1 MSAFGLALPLVNMH
15 LSTDTSRF
23 SAGMFTVRK
32 DLQKFN
38 RDVEKARGRIAVF
51 GSRIDNLASSMRSL
65 GKNMAL
71 SISVPLAIVTTMIVK
86 TAGEFE
92 KSMNRVRA
100 LTDATGAE
108 FQALKDQAIEL
119 GRTTQFTARDSAG
132 AMAYLAQAGFE
143 VNEILGAMPST
154 LNLAAS
160 AQLDMATSADIV
172 TNILAGFGKEIHELP
187 EAVDVLV
194 KAFTSAN
201 TNLQQLAY
209 AMKYVGPV
217 AAGIGFSFKETAAA
231 VALLGNAGIQATMA
245 GTSLRGAITR
255 LTKPSGEAY
264 TALKRLGISVMN
276 SRGQMMGIVP
286 IVREFEEAIARA
298 GGEAAASADIMQIL
312 GARAGPGFLALV
324 SQGSN
329 ALEELIDSF
338 SGLSG
343 YAQKIANIQM
353 EGYIG
358 ALRRIQSTTEGVA
371 ITYGTHLIPV
381 FQQVSEWIVT
391 LNTKLNELSPATR
404 GLLIW
409 SSIATAIVP
418 VVILMGGA
426 LAGAIILML
435 NFKVVLVGV
444 GVAMTVFTTLLVANW
459 KDVKP
464 ILVGIW
470 DHLSAKFR
478 GFAESLVGGDILQ
491 AIDQFVDSVSMD
503 FAKVIDILGSLHIPT
518 SYDDLKKQ
526 LYDLIDSFQAVW
538 RESAVPESFM
548 NMWNQISARW
558 SPTITQFKE
567 DLAVLWRETFD
578 DVAAIIDAGI
588 LMWVGPERLA
598 RLREATQQWQS
609 MLSSLFDPLYD
620 AISSSTG
627 PLHAMLSS
635 LFESLSDAVSSSA
648 GPLVDVVKKTANAIG
663 EAFLYVYQGIPAI
676 WEGDLKRLRL
686 LLEDFVEFGAA
697 PLARSLYDLIRSVFD
712 TVFDLVPEKWREAL
726 ERAKQVIVE
735 MVSQISV
742 PVESLKNMF
751 SGVSAW
757 LGLSGPQEE
766 IRVTVS
772 LLDRLK
778 TSVDG
783 VGESMRQVRKPAMD
797 FSDPLKAANIGASA
811 TYLREVQARERHP
824 MIESLADSESLNAI
838 GKLTSGITQFEN
850 AMMQA
855 RQTVV
860 HLRDELKETGAEFE
874 VSSFYRTPERNQQ
887 VGGNPQSS
895 HLFGGAMDLTSS
907 NLPQLLTQ
915 VRALNDELGNQLT
928 IVDELNK
935 NHIHVQIKSGTTKAK
950 LRLLY
955 EEIKQTYDEVQ
966 KVTEREFGEKIPMM
980 VESGLSRAEMLFKEF
995 DNTLVGHS
1003 IWPDMWDEVTKS
1015 TEKGLKENEVLIESH
1030 VKQYQKLFEENPAK
1044 QWEDQ
1049 WPEFTKM
1056 VEKFLGPAGREGSLR
1071 LQRLLSGPFTQDE
1084 FEKYVDFHST
1094 RNKLKRVAEEF
1105 VIPEVTQI
1113 EVNLRERLDE
1123 IEAIGEVRG
1132 GLKIGGRETYDVELE
1147 KLNALIEAG
1156 EHYQKLKHQGRFD
1169 PLPYPAPERFSPLRS
1184 PSEFNLPSRTPA
1196 LRGLQHTDQVGPAR
1210 LGLPSLGPEAY
1221 RQGPLI
1227 QQIEKENRA
1236 RIAGA
1241 ERILALEKEINFQKY
1256 ALETQALGIEIDTV
1270 KNNFDDVTASIRAS
1284 DRVSRQFTTIGM
1296 QRYDAFDAEIRALR
1310 DSLTKLYEIEEQGRL
1325 NLGSIES
1332 DERIQRVRETRREIE
1347 RLEEQLQGM
1356 QAKANFRGLF
1366 MSIADGVKLGMRQMV
1381 QGVLQ
1386 GTQSVS
1392 DMFRNM
1398 IQNIIISMTSS
1409 ALESAFEHLI
1419 QRLLSVSSA
1428 GGGGGG
1434 ILGSL
1439 LGGAFGFLT
1448 GGPAGAVAGT
1458 ATSQVGRF
1466 ALPGLSPAPFARGG
1480 SIRAGQL
1487 SVVGEEGPEVFVP
1500 KSSGT
1505 IVPYGGGGRFIGS
1518 AADQGMQTIVNIT
1531 VKNYGKEKVTAKSR
1545 NKGPRTEEIEL
1556 FIGGALANDIRRG
1569 GVVSK
1574 TIENVYGSKRV
1585 GGHRA

>member
-38 RDVEKARGRIAVF
+38 RKVAESRGRLAAF
-51 GSRIDNLASSMRSL
+51 GNQVDALSSRMRSL

-329 ALEELIDSF
+329 ALEELIGSF

-371 ITYGTHLIPV
+371 ITYGTHLIPA
-381 FQQVSEWIVT
+381 FQQVSQWIVA
-391 LNTKLNELSPATR
+391 LNTKLNELQPATR

-409 SSIATAIVP
+409 GSIATAIVP
-418 VVILMGGA
+418 VVVLMGGA
-426 LAGAIILML
+426 LLGAVGLML
-435 NFKVVLVGV
+435 RFKLILGIT
-444 GVAMTVFTTLLVANW
+444 GTAMTVFTTLLAANW

-470 DHLSAKFR
+470 EHLSTKFR
-478 GFAESLVGGDILQ
+478 EFAVSLAGESIVSSIEQFVKAVTQDISSLIDVFSTLRIPTSFKELSQ
-491 AIDQFVDSVSMD
+491 QLFILGEGIRQIWRESEVPDALITGWENVRDMLSRVWDGLTTKFQEMVVSWAGEDAIDTLRRFSQRAVEIFGKLATV
-503 FAKVIDILGSLHIPT
+503 FGSLHIT
-518 SYDDLKKQ
+518 SLLTNIKQ
-526 LYDLIDSFQAVW
+526 VSTAWETAESTLTRIWGNLGTRF
-538 RESAVPESFM
+538 RE
-548 NMWNQISARW
+548 
-558 SPTITQFKE
+558 
-567 DLAVLWRETFD
+567 LAVSWAGE
-578 DVAAIIDAGI
+578 DVVIAVEQFVQRVIDA
-588 LMWVGPERLA
+588 
-598 RLREATQQWQS
+598 
-609 MLSSLFDPLYD
+609 
-620 AISSSTG
+620 
-627 PLHAMLSS
+627 
-635 LFESLSDAVSSSA
+635 
-648 GPLVDVVKKTANAIG
+648 
-663 EAFLYVYQGIPAI
+663 
-676 WEGDLKRLRL
+676 LKRLMNA
-686 LLEDFVEFGAA
+686 FG
-697 PLARSLYDLIRSVFD
+697 SLSLPASFTDMKKQIIDLGNDLKSVWKETDITSSIKNVWGEVTKATGLFD
-712 TVFDLVPEKWREAL
+712 MSDSR
-726 ERAKQVIVE
+726 
-735 MVSQISV
+735 
-742 PVESLKNMF
+742 
-751 SGVSAW
+751 
-757 LGLSGPQEE
+757 EE
-766 IRVTVS
+766 ILATVT

-778 TSVDG
+778 DGADG
-783 VGESMRQVRKPAMD
+783 VGTSLREVRKPVME
-797 FSDPLKAANIGASA
+797 FSEPLKSID
-811 TYLREVQARERHP
+811 
-824 MIESLADSESLNAI
+824 ILADSGSLGAI
-838 GKLTSGITQFEN
+838 GKLTSGIEQFEE

-855 RQTVV
+855 RQTVI
-860 HLRDELKETGAEFE
+860 HLRDELRETGAEFQ

-966 KVTEREFGEKIPMM
+966 KVTQREFGEKIPMM

-1132 GLKIGGRETYDVELE
+1132 GLKIGGRETYDAELE
-1147 KLNALIEAG
+1147 NLNALIEAA
-1156 EHYQKLKHQGRFD
+1156 EQYQKLKHQGRFD

-1500 KSSGT
+1500 NSSGT
-1505 IVPYGGGGRFIGS
+1505 IVPYGGGGRLIGS
-1518 AADQGMQTIVNIT
+1518 ASDQMMQTTINIT
-1531 VKNYGKEKVTAKSR
+1531 VKNYGKEKVSAKSR
-1545 NKGPRTEEIEL
+1545 NSGPRTEEIEL

-1569 GVVSK
+1569 GIVSK

-1585 GGHRA
+1585 GGQRA